1 MGGPENREEAG
12 VAAEL
17 GKRCPPQLP
26 GGENSFGQHI
36 NWR

>member
-1 MGGPENREEAG
+1 MGGPGNSEEAG

-17 GKRCPPQLP
+17 GKWSPPTPERREL
-26 GGENSFGQHI
+26 FGQRI

>member
-1 MGGPENREEAG
+1 MGGPGNSEEAG

-17 GKRCPPQLP
+17 GSGPPKLP
-26 GGENSFGQHI
+26 GGENSFGQHF